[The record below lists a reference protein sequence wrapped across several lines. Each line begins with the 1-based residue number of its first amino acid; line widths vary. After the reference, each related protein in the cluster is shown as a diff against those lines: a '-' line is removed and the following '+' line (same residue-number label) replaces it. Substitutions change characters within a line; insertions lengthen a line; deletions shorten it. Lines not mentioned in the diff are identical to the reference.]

1 MLKRLLLSA
10 IVVGVVSGSSFAIDV
25 NISGAIQVFHM
36 MRIKVMYI
44 PISIYKWISIKW

>member
-25 NISGAIQVFHM
+25 NISGADP
-36 MRIKVMYI
+36 MY
-44 PISIYKWISIKW
+44 ST